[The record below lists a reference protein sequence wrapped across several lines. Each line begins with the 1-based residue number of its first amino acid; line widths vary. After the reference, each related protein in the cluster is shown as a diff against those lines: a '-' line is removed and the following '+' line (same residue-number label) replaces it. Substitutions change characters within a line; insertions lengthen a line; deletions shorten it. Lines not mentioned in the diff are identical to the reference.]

1 MATTEAK
8 VTSCETIINYVFENK
23 LLCLEALQTSGHS
36 MLLWQNRFTRV
47 DKNDRLAVLGDTVAK
62 SSLCR
67 QWFATR
73 RSKGMRTPVT
83 LVSLADSL
91 SGQWT
96 QAEQALL
103 GNANLCA
110 VGFAHSIDKC
120 VLLNQGTTSVSDK
133 TMATTVEAILGAVY
147 LDSGANAMSAVLVTL
162 GLTHR
167 FLEAVTFI
175 LFLSCNYNFMLL
187 STLTRF
193 LDVDVRGYPVGRDED
208 SKANCGLIA

>member
-8 VTSCETIINYVFENK
+8 VTSCETIINYVFRNK
-23 LLCLEALQTSGHS
+23 LLCLEALQASGHS

-47 DKNDRLAVLGDTVAK
+47 EKNDRLAVLGDTMAK

-67 QWFATR
+67 LWFATG
-73 RSKGMRTPVT
+73 RSKGRRTPVT
-83 LVSLADSL
+83 RVSLAHPL

-103 GNANLCA
+103 RNDNLRA
-110 VGFAHSIDKC
+110 VGFAHSIDRC
-120 VLLNQGTTSVSDK
+120 ILLDPSTRFVSDK

-147 LDSGANAMSAVLVTL
+147 MDSGADALNAVLVTL

-175 LFLSCNYNFMLL
+175 LFIS
-187 STLTRF
+187 
-193 LDVDVRGYPVGRDED
+193 
-208 SKANCGLIA
+208 